1 MMSVK
6 RRAFLAGFTAALP
19 LCAVAQDRKKITVG
33 FVSWWPAFMEGDYVP
48 RLRKALAALG
58 YVEPQ
63 TLELLVTF
71 VGGDPA
77 LTRETAKRL
86 VSRAVDVIVVSA
98 TPVATIAKEET
109 AASQIPVV
117 MAPVSDPLATG
128 LVQSIARP
136 GGNLTGMSMAGPDL
150 SGKRLQVFRDIMPTL
165 NVLGFVGSNRDPNNK
180 TFAASLERVA
190 AQSGIRLVVRMVDQ
204 PSQIDD
210 ALMAELKQAGVQAL
224 NIQPI
229 FIGQHV
235 KIVETATR
243 AGLPSTSDFPVFAE
257 AGALFSY
264 GLDDRARIERAAY
277 FIDRIV
283 KGAKAADLPIEM
295 PTNFTLIVNRKAAA
309 GFGLTLPPSVL
320 AQADEVI
327 E

>member
-1 MMSVK
+1 ML
-6 RRAFLAGFTAALP
+6 RRVFVAGLGAAVP
-19 LCAVAQDRKKITVG
+19 AVAGAQPRKKIVVG
-33 FVSWWPAFMEGDYVP
+33 FISWWPAFMENDYVP
-48 RLRKALAALG
+48 RLRKGLAAFG

-63 TLELLVTF
+63 TLELLATF

-77 LTRETAKRL
+77 LTREAAKQL
-86 VSRAVDVIVVSA
+86 VARKVDAIVVTA
-98 TPVATIAKEET
+98 TPVATIVKEET
-109 AASQIPVV
+109 QASQIPVV

-136 GGNLTGMSMAGPDL
+136 GGNLTGMTMAGPDL
-150 SGKRLQVFRDIMPTL
+150 SGKRLQILRDLMPKL
-165 NVLGFVGSNRDPNNK
+165 EVLAFVGSNRDPNNK

-190 AQSGIRLVVRMVDQ
+190 SQAGVKLAVRMVDSPQ
-204 PSQIDD
+204 QIDD
-210 ALMAELKQAGVQAL
+210 ALMAELKQAGVQAV

-243 AGLPSTSDFPVFAE
+243 AGLPSTSDFPAFAD
-257 AGALFSY
+257 AGALFTY

-283 KGAKAADLPIEM
+283 RGTRPADLPIEQ
-295 PTNFTLIVNRKAAA
+295 PTEFALIVNRKVAATFKLA
-309 GFGLTLPPSVL
+309 IPPSVI
-320 AQADEVI
+320 AQASEVI

>member
-1 MMSVK
+1 MLG
-6 RRAFLAGFTAALP
+6 RRIVLAGLSAALP
-19 LCAVAQDRKKITVG
+19 AVAGAQPRKKIVVG
-33 FVSWWPAFMEGDYVP
+33 FISWWPAVMEKDYVP

-63 TLELLVTF
+63 TLELLPTF

-77 LTRETAKRL
+77 LTRETARRL
-86 VSRAVDVIVVSA
+86 VARGVDVIVVTA
-98 TPVATIAKEET
+98 TPVATIVKQETEAKP
-109 AASQIPVV
+109 IPVV

-136 GGNLTGMSMAGPDL
+136 GGNLTGMTMAGPDL
-150 SGKRLQVFRDIMPTL
+150 SGKRLQILRDIMPNLETL
-165 NVLGFVGSNRDPNNK
+165 AFVGSNRDPNNK

-190 AQSGIRLVVRMVDQ
+190 SQAGLKLVVRMVDSPQ
-204 PSQIDD
+204 QIDD
-210 ALMAELKQAGVQAL
+210 ALMADLKQAGAQAL

-235 KIVETATR
+235 RIVETATR
-243 AGLPSTSDFPVFAE
+243 AGLPSTSDFPAFAD
-257 AGALFSY
+257 AGALFTY

-283 KGAKAADLPIEM
+283 KGAKPADLPIEL
-295 PTNFTLIVNRKAAA
+295 PTEFALVVNRKAAA
-309 GFGLTLPPSVL
+309 TFKLAIPPGVI
-320 AQADEVI
+320 AQANEVI

>member
-1 MMSVK
+1 ML
-6 RRAFLAGFTAALP
+6 RRVFVAGLGAALP
-19 LCAVAQDRKKITVG
+19 AAAGAQPRKKIVVG

-48 RLRKALAALG
+48 RLRKGLAALG

-63 TLELLVTF
+63 TLELLTTF
-71 VGGDPA
+71 VGGDSV
-77 LTRETAKRL
+77 LTRETARRL
-86 VSRAVDVIVVSA
+86 VARGVDVIVVTA
-98 TPVATIAKEET
+98 TPVATIVKQETEAKP
-109 AASQIPVV
+109 IPVV

-136 GGNLTGMSMAGPDL
+136 GGNLTGMTMAGPDL
-150 SGKRLQVFRDIMPTL
+150 SGKRLQILRDIMPKLETL
-165 NVLGFVGSNRDPNNK
+165 AFVGSNRDPNNK

-190 AQSGIRLVVRMVDQ
+190 SQAGLKLVVRMVDSPQ
-204 PSQIDD
+204 QIDD
-210 ALMAELKQAGVQAL
+210 ALMADLKQAGAQAL

-235 KIVETATR
+235 RIVETATR
-243 AGLPSTSDFPVFAE
+243 AGLPSTSDFPAFAD
-257 AGALFSY
+257 AGALFTY

-283 KGAKAADLPIEM
+283 KGAKPADLPIEL
-295 PTNFTLIVNRKAAA
+295 PTEFALVVNRKAAA
-309 GFGLTLPPSVL
+309 TFKLAIPPGVI
-320 AQADEVI
+320 AQANEVI

>member
-1 MMSVK
+1 MLT
-6 RRAFLAGFTAALP
+6 RRVVVAGLSAALP
-19 LCAVAQDRKKITVG
+19 AVAGAQPRKKIVVG
-33 FVSWWPAFMEGDYVP
+33 FISWWPAFMEKDYVP
-48 RLRKALAALG
+48 RLRKGLAALG

-63 TLELLVTF
+63 TLELLPTF

-77 LTRETAKRL
+77 LAREAARRL
-86 VSRAVDVIVVSA
+86 VARGVDVIVVTA
-98 TPVATIAKEET
+98 TPAATIVKEET
-109 AASQIPVV
+109 QASQIPVV

-150 SGKRLQVFRDIMPTL
+150 SGKRLQVLRDLMPNLET
-165 NVLGFVGSNRDPNNK
+165 LGFVGWTRDQNNK
-180 TFAASLERVA
+180 TFAASLDHVA
-190 AQSGIRLVVRMVDQ
+190 TQAGLKLVVRMVDS
-204 PSQIDD
+204 PAQIDD

-243 AGLPSTSDFPVFAE
+243 AGLPSTSDFPAFAE
-257 AGALFSY
+257 AGALFTY
-264 GLDDRARIERAAY
+264 GLDDRARTERAAY

-283 KGAKAADLPIEM
+283 KGTKPADLPIEL
-295 PTNFTLIVNRKAAA
+295 PTEFALIVNRKAAA
-309 GFGLTLPPSVL
+309 GFKLSVPPGVI
-320 AQADEVI
+320 AQANEVI

>member
-1 MMSVK
+1 MLS
-6 RRAFLAGFTAALP
+6 RRVLVAGLGVALP
-19 LCAVAQDRKKITVG
+19 AIAGAQSRKKIVVG

-48 RLRKALAALG
+48 RLRKALAVLG
-58 YVEPQ
+58 YVESRS
-63 TLELLVTF
+63 LELPVTF
-71 VGGDPA
+71 TGGDPA

-86 VSRAVDVIVVSA
+86 VARAVDVIVVTA
-98 TPVATIAKEET
+98 TPVATIVKEET
-109 AASQIPVV
+109 QASQIPVV

-150 SGKRLQVFRDIMPTL
+150 SGKRLQLLRDIMPNL
-165 NVLGFVGSNRDPNNK
+165 EVLAFVGSNRDPNTK
-180 TFAASLERVA
+180 TFAASPERVA
-190 AQSGIRLVVRMVDQ
+190 AQAGLRLVVRMVDS
-204 PSQIDD
+204 PAQIDD
-210 ALMAELKQAGVQAL
+210 ALMADLKQAGAQAL

-235 KIVETATR
+235 KIIETATR
-243 AGLPSTSDFPVFAE
+243 AGLPSTSDFPAFAE

-264 GLDDRARIERAAY
+264 GLDDRARTERAAY

-283 KGAKAADLPIEM
+283 KGTKPADLPIEL
-295 PTNFTLIVNRKAAA
+295 PTEFVLIVSRKAAA
-309 GFGLTLPPSVL
+309 GFGLSLPPGVI
-320 AQADEVI
+320 AQANEVI

>member
-1 MMSVK
+1 ML
-6 RRAFLAGFTAALP
+6 RRVVVAGLAVALP
-19 LCAVAQDRKKITVG
+19 ATVRAQPRKKIVVG
-33 FVSWWPAFMEGDYVP
+33 FISWWPAFMEGDYVP
-48 RLRKALAALG
+48 RLRKGLGALG

-63 TLELLVTF
+63 TLELLTTF

-86 VSRAVDVIVVSA
+86 VARGVDMIVVSA
-98 TPVATIAKEET
+98 TPVATIVKEET
-109 AASQIPVV
+109 QSNPIPVV

-136 GGNLTGMSMAGPDL
+136 GGNLTGMTMAGPDL
-150 SGKRLQVFRDIMPTL
+150 SGKRLQILRDIMPKLETL
-165 NVLGFVGSNRDPNNK
+165 AFVGSNRDPNNK
-180 TFAASLERVA
+180 TFAASLEKVA
-190 AQSGIRLVVRMVDQ
+190 NEAGLKLVVRMVDSPQ
-204 PSQIDD
+204 QIDD
-210 ALMAELKQAGVQAL
+210 TLMAELKQAGVQAV

-235 KIVETATR
+235 RIVETATR
-243 AGLPSTSDFPVFAE
+243 AGLPSTSDFPAFAE

-283 KGAKAADLPIEM
+283 KGAKPADLPIEQ
-295 PTNFTLIVNRKAAA
+295 PTEFALVVNRKAAA
-309 GFGLTLPPSVL
+309 GFGLTVPPTVL

>member
-1 MMSVK
+1 MLG
-6 RRAFLAGFTAALP
+6 RRVFIAGLGAALP
-19 LCAVAQDRKKITVG
+19 AVAGAQSRKKIVVG
-33 FVSWWPAFMEGDYVP
+33 FVGWWPAFMEADYVP

-63 TLELLVTF
+63 TLELLTTF

-86 VSRAVDVIVVSA
+86 VARKVDVIVVIA
-98 TPVATIAKEET
+98 TPVATIVKQET
-109 AASQIPVV
+109 EASRIPVV

-150 SGKRLQVFRDIMPTL
+150 SGKRLQILRDIMPNL
-165 NVLGFVGSNRDPNNK
+165 ESLAFVGSNRDPNTR
-180 TFAASLERVA
+180 TFVASLERVA
-190 AQSGIRLVVRMVDQ
+190 AQAGLKLVVRLVDSPQ
-204 PSQIDD
+204 QIDD
-210 ALMAELKQAGVQAL
+210 ALMADLKQSGAQAI

-229 FIGQHV
+229 FIGQHAE
-235 KIVETATR
+235 IIATATR

-264 GLDDRARIERAAY
+264 GLDDRARLSRAAY

-283 KGAKAADLPIEM
+283 KGAKPADLPIEQ
-295 PTNFTLIVNRKAAA
+295 PTEFTLIVNRKAAA
-309 GFGLTLPPSVL
+309 AFKLTIPPAVI
-320 AQADEVI
+320 AQADQVI